1 MVTFLG
7 VICFG
12 IDYGL
17 MCGAVFSVFTIVMR
31 FYHPKL
37 RLLGQIPYTEIYLD
51 IRQHRAAK
59 EVPGVKVIQF
69 TSPLFFINKD
79 MFQESVLKRTLKN
92 QASLFLCPPF
102 FGGQKTNQFINSKSS
117 GRCSKVRWKDSTT
130 VRCMLWCWT
139 VRQ

>member
-1 MVTFLG
+1 MIWMVTFLG

-17 MCGAVFSVFTIVMR
+17 MLGAVFSVFTIVMR

-59 EVPGVKVIQF
+59 EVPGIKVIQF

-92 QASLFLCPPF
+92 QAS
-102 FGGQKTNQFINSKSS
+102 FG
-117 GRCSKVRWKDSTT
+117 
-130 VRCMLWCWT
+130 
-139 VRQ
+139 